1 MVLPKRRKPRAPKL
15 CSYFRN
21 SLSIVKFSG
30 SNELTSLWTMS
41 FLFHLLGVKWLSR
54 RGGGGGREELDNCH
68 VLNLHHELAEH
79 GSKSLANVTTFN
91 ARRALYS
98 RSTRSLVLQMRSG
111 AEKVERGVQ
120 SDRGLR
126 CGARAGRESD
136 PRAGGGVKSQK
147 HSWGSPQ
154 NVKEERGGDT
164 LGETLWIRNKSARAL
179 RVLCAGPAAEVVA
192 RALGLGPCFRATA
205 PLFRALTPRLSR
217 GWCRRGVSPSHR
229 AQTHHILLTQNL
241 FCAKTA
247 ELWKGAESMC
257 YV

>member
-1 MVLPKRRKPRAPKL
+1 MSWLNTVLRAWQTWPHLMLGEPCTVGPLGASSYRWDPGLRR
-15 CSYFRN
+15 
-21 SLSIVKFSG
+21 LSEVFKVT
-30 SNELTSLWTMS
+30 E
-41 FLFHLLGVKWLSR
+41 
-54 RGGGGGREELDNCH
+54 
-68 VLNLHHELAEH
+68 VL
-79 GSKSLANVTTFN
+79 
-91 ARRALYS
+91 
-98 RSTRSLVLQMRSG
+98 G
-111 AEKVERGVQ
+111 AEP
-120 SDRGLR
+120 GLE
-126 CGARAGRESD
+126 GSLTPEPEEAWKARNTAEA
-136 PRAGGGVKSQK
+136 P
-147 HSWGSPQ
+147 PQ

-205 PLFRALTPRLSR
+205 PLFRALTPRLSH